1 MNQRAG
7 RTRLVVSGA
16 IAGAMFGSLVL
27 NAILVRALSLHP
39 IGGIG
44 ETREWV
50 SLFITLWGL
59 PLSWLAEV
67 LVPRAGYGVVSLI
80 MLVNCGTWGA
90 ACGLVL
96 DLVLP
101 KRQA

>member
-1 MNQRAG
+1 MKKRGA
-7 RTRLVVSGA
+7 RIRFVVSGA
-16 IAGAMFGSLVL
+16 IVGAMFGSLLL

-67 LVPRAGYGVVSLI
+67 LVPRAGYGVVSSI
-80 MLVNCGTWGA
+80 MVLNCGMWGA

-96 DLVLP
+96 HLVSAE
-101 KRQA
+101 RQA